1 MAKNTKPLPNL
12 AALQELHLALG
23 FALQAAENYQKML
36 DKISRLEA
44 EVKISNDIL
53 FRQDV
58 VIKGYDAISDKRILV
73 CPECNGNGAY
83 KIGEEVEECDKCDAL
98 GWIEVEK

>member
-1 MAKNTKPLPNL
+1 MEKRPKPLPNL

-23 FALQAAENYQKML
+23 FALQAAENYQRLL
-36 DKISRLEA
+36 DKIQRLEEQEETSN
-44 EVKISNDIL
+44 EVI
-53 FRQDV
+53 FRQGV
-58 VIKGYDAISDKRILV
+58 IIKGYDIISDKRIQI
-73 CPECNGNGAY
+73 CPECNGAGAY

>member
-1 MAKNTKPLPNL
+1 MAKNQKPLPNL

-23 FALQAAENYQKML
+23 FALQAAENYQKLL

-44 EVKISNDIL
+44 LEEDSNDII
-53 FRQDV
+53 FRQGTL
-58 VIKGYDAISDKRILV
+58 IKGYETISDKRIQV

-83 KIGEEVEECDKCDAL
+83 TIRGEIEECDKCDAL

>member
-1 MAKNTKPLPNL
+1 MAKNQKPLPNL

-23 FALQAAENYQKML
+23 FAIQAAENYHKML

-44 EVKISNDIL
+44 QEETSNEII
-53 FRQDV
+53 FRQGIL
-58 VIKGYDAISDKRILV
+58 IKGYDTISDKRILV